1 MALTPSELR
10 RRKMNLL
17 MAMSYAAFASTKASA
32 ETPATSV
39 QIEILTRDAS
49 TILTRSGATIIAR
62 TS

>member
-17 MAMSYAAFASTKASA
+17 MAMSYAAFASTKA

-49 TILTRSGATIIAR
+49 TILTRSGDTIIAR
-62 TS
+62 TA

>member
-17 MAMSYAAFASTKASA
+17 MAMSYAAYASSKTAA
-32 ETPATSV
+32 ETPATSA

-49 TILTRSGATIIAR
+49 TILTRSGDTIIAR